1 MENLDFVLWFK
12 DLGKEDIPM
21 VGGKCAN
28 LGELIAKV
36 GVPVPDGFAI
46 SAYAY
51 RYFLEKTKAKE
62 KIGALLFDIDSSD
75 MELLNKVSVKLR
87 KLIEGLPIPGDME
100 KDILKNYKELCK
112 KSGRAN
118 LPVAVRSSATAED
131 LPGASFAGQQDTF
144 LNVTEKTL
152 LPSIKKCWSSL
163 FTPRAIVYR
172 KEKGFSDDDVLISVA
187 VQELVFS
194 KSSGVM
200 FTLEPVSGA
209 KNKVIINASW
219 GLGEAV
225 VSGQVTPDE
234 YVVEKGT
241 FRIVEK
247 NVVKKDRQ
255 IISDRKGGTVWA
267 ESR

>member
-100 KDILKNYKELCK
+100 KDILKTIRNY
-112 KSGRAN
+112 
-118 LPVAVRSSATAED
+118 
-131 LPGASFAGQQDTF
+131 
-144 LNVTEKTL
+144 
-152 LPSIKKCWSSL
+152 
-163 FTPRAIVYR
+163 
-172 KEKGFSDDDVLISVA
+172 
-187 VQELVFS
+187 
-194 KSSGVM
+194 
-200 FTLEPVSGA
+200 A
-209 KNKVIINASW
+209 KNRAGRIFRLPCVHPQRQRTCP
-219 GLGEAV
+219 E
-225 VSGQVTPDE
+225 QVLQDNRTL
-234 YVVEKGT
+234 
-241 FRIVEK
+241 FLM
-247 NVVKKDRQ
+247 
-255 IISDRKGGTVWA
+255 
-267 ESR
+267 